1 MTDERYLTRRAQ
13 GERYGVCARTIV
25 RWADDPALGYPEE
38 IDINGRKFRA
48 LSKLE
53 AWERQ
58 RAAIAAKMPRKPWS
72 ATPEGGLT
80 LPPMDFPSA
89 RADAR
94 ALRLRLPIGSRSPT
108 SAR

>member
-13 GERYGVCARTIV
+13 GERCGVCARTIV

-72 ATPEGGLT
+72 ATPEGGV
-80 LPPMDFPSA
+80 S
-89 RADAR
+89 
-94 ALRLRLPIGSRSPT
+94 
-108 SAR
+108 